1 MARRRLALYRERLA
15 FICRWAYAALSILSA
30 STELWGTKLCA
41 DPITIAELTDL
52 PRSTGAFY
60 ALCKFNS
67 ERCEG
72 YLTGVADILLA
83 MGNSHIAGGICSA
96 EYDSASLRRAFEL
109 WVEKHPDKLQDDM
122 AISVQA
128 AFRELWPCT

>member
-1 MARRRLALYRERLA
+1 MARRRLVLYRERLA
-15 FICRWAYAALSILSA
+15 FICRCAYAAVSILSG

-41 DPITIAELTDL
+41 DPITIAELTDQ
-52 PRSTGAFY
+52 PWSTGAFY

-83 MGNSHIAGGICSA
+83 MGNSHIAGGICNA
-96 EYDSASLRRAFEL
+96 EYDSANLRKVFEL
-109 WVEKHPDKLQDDM
+109 WVERPPDHLRDAV
-122 AISVQA
+122 AISAQA
-128 AFRELWPCT
+128 AFPDLWP